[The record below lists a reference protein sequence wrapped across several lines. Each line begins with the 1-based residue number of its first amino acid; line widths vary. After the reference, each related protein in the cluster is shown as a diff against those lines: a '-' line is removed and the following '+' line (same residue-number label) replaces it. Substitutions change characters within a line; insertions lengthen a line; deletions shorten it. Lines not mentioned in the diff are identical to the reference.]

1 MMKHYPNYDTWRD
14 LNWEQRLFQA
24 GADTRDHRCLTLQL
38 VIALDGGLFAS
49 AEYRNLQILQG
60 IRAMDHSP
68 KNHRLGIYLFN
79 ASARFVEI

>member
-1 MMKHYPNYDTWRD
+1 
-14 LNWEQRLFQA
+14 
-24 GADTRDHRCLTLQL
+24 LTLQL

-68 KNHRLGIYLFN
+68 KNHRLSIYLFN